1 VISWLNETTGKT
13 ADFQV
18 PGPRRADME
27 NMITRIVEVE
37 KQCAQDIAR
46 AEQEY
51 KKNIEDHKRALEDTK
66 AQAFSDIA
74 DESATRLERLIE
86 DARSKAQAET
96 LTAEDSL
103 VRLSKDVSTLETIKE
118 RIVSI
123 LLKT

>member
-1 VISWLNETTGKT
+1 
-13 ADFQV
+13 
-18 PGPRRADME
+18 ME